1 MRSPFF
7 SGLIYIALGIT
18 FTIFAIQQVIS
29 NDWGFFVY
37 VLLIFATLDFGAGF
51 RLIKLH
57 FRIKNNSKK

>member
-57 FRIKNNSKK
+57 FRIKHHSKK

>member
-57 FRIKNNSKK
+57 FRIKHNSKK